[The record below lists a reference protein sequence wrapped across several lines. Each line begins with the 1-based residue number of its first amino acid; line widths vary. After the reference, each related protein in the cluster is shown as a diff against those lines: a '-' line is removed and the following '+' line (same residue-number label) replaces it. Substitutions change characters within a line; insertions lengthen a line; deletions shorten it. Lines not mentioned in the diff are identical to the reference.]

1 VAEVYRRAHCL
12 TLSITMLF
20 AQPLVFRIIINLGG
34 CGSMGDCFHGH
45 CIVAFKSDF
54 KDDVSF
60 LPLATCGVG

>member
-1 VAEVYRRAHCL
+1 
-12 TLSITMLF
+12 MLF

-45 CIVAFKSDF
+45 CIVAFESDF